1 MEKYELN
8 KRLSACDEALST
20 IEAILKPDQLR
31 TQIRALEDQMSAA
44 DFWADQ
50 VRAKSISAEASL
62 KQDQVHRFVQ
72 LQGAYADLVEFVAMD
87 DASMESE
94 IESMLEALESDIE
107 AVELEVMLHGK
118 YDTLNC
124 LVEIH
129 PGAGGTESQDWASML
144 FEMYIR
150 YAQTHG
156 YAHEV
161 LEYADG
167 DEAGIKSAT
176 LLIKGRFAY
185 GYLKGETGVHRLVR
199 ISPFDSGARRHT
211 SFASVEVIPE
221 LDETIEIVIKEEDL
235 RVDTYRASGA
245 GGQHINTTDSA
256 VRITHLPTGVVVSV
270 QNERSQ
276 IANRKRAMEFLKAK
290 LIQLKEL
297 ENKKNISDLAG
308 EKREINFGSQI
319 RSYVLHPYMMVKDH
333 RTNVESG
340 QPDKVLAGSL
350 DLFIQAY
357 LKEQAQ

>member
-8 KRLSACDEALST
+8 KRIAACEEALST
-20 IEAILKPDQLR
+20 IEAIIKPLR
-31 TQIRALEDQMSAA
+31 LEEQIRALETQMSAA

-50 VRAKSISAEASL
+50 TRAKAISAEASL
-62 KQDQVHRFVQ
+62 KQDQLKQWASLSNAFSELQEFVQ
-72 LQGAYADLVEFVAMD
+72 LD
-87 DASMESE
+87 DDSM
-94 IESMLEALESDIE
+94 ASDIE
-107 AVELEVMLHGK
+107 TMLIALEKDIEVVELEVMLNGK

-144 FEMYIR
+144 FDMYIR

-156 YAHEV
+156 YSYEV

-167 DEAGIKSAT
+167 EEAGLKSAT

-221 LDETIEIVIKEEDL
+221 LDETIEVVIKEEDL

-256 VRITHLPTGVVVSV
+256 VRITHVPTGIVVSV

-276 IANRKRAMEFLKAK
+276 IANRKRAMEVLKSK
-290 LIQLKEL
+290 LIQLKEQ

-340 QPDKVLAGSL
+340 QPDKVLAGGL
-350 DLFIQAY
+350 DHFIQAY

>member
-1 MEKYELN
+1 MEKYEVN
-8 KRLSACDEALST
+8 KRVSAAKDAVATLHDL
-20 IEAILKPDQLR
+20 LKPKQLDQAI
-31 TQIRALEDQMSAA
+31 QALEDVMSSP
-44 DFWADQ
+44 DFWNDQ
-50 VRAKSISAEASL
+50 VRAKQISAEASAKKEQRQTWHAL
-62 KQDQVHRFVQ
+62 SFALDE
-72 LQGAYADLVEFVAMD
+72 LVGFMALD
-87 DASMESE
+87 D
-94 IESMLEALESDIE
+94 ESMMADITAMLLSLEAMID
-107 AVELEVMLHGK
+107 AVELEVMLSGK
-118 YDTLNC
+118 YDAFNC

-144 FEMYIR
+144 FDMYVR
-150 YAQTHG
+150 YAQTHDYG
-156 YAHEV
+156 YEV

-167 DEAGIKSAT
+167 EEAGIKSAT
-176 LLIKGRFAY
+176 LLIKGRLAY

-221 LDETIEIVIKEEDL
+221 LDETIEVEIKDDDL

-256 VRITHLPTGVVVSV
+256 VRLTHLPTGVVVSV

-276 IANRKRAMEFLKAK
+276 IANRKRAMEVLKAK
-290 LIQLKEL
+290 LIQLKEQ
-297 ENKKNISDLAG
+297 ENKKNISELAG

-340 QPDKVLAGSL
+340 QPEKVLNGAL
-350 DLFIQAY
+350 DPFIQAY